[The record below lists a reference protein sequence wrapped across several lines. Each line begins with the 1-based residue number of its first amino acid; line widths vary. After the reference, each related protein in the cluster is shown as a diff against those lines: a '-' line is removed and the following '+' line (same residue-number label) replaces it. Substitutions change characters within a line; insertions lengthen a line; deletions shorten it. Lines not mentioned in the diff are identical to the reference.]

1 MNRWLVGARLRTL
14 PAAVVPVALGA
25 SLAAGESGAVWWR
38 VVPAGIVSLALQVG
52 VNYANDYSDGVRGT
66 DDDRV
71 GPTRLV
77 ASGLAE
83 PSEVKQAAFSAFGVA
98 ALAGLVLAAATTWWL
113 VAVGALAV
121 LAAWGY
127 TGGPKPYGYLG
138 LGEVFVFVFFGLVA
152 TLGTVYVAIERL
164 PFVSW
169 LVGSAAGSLA
179 CALLVTNNLRDIE
192 GDSRVGK
199 RTLAVRLGDE
209 RTRRLYAG
217 FMLAALGLLLIAAPW
232 RPGALVGLLAFPW
245 LRKPVRG
252 VLRGVR
258 GRALIAVLADTGR
271 FQLIVGALATI
282 GIALVG

>member
-1 MNRWLVGARLRTL
+1 
-14 PAAVVPVALGA
+14 
-25 SLAAGESGAVWWR
+25 
-38 VVPAGIVSLALQVG
+38 
-52 VNYANDYSDGVRGT
+52 
-66 DDDRV
+66 
-71 GPTRLV
+71 
-77 ASGLAE
+77 
-83 PSEVKQAAFSAFGVA
+83 
-98 ALAGLVLAAATTWWL
+98 LAAATSWWL